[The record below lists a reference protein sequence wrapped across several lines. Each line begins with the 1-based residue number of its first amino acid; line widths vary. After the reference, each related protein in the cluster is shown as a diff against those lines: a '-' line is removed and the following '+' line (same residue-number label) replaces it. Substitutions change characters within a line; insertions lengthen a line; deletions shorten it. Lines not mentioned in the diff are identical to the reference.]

1 MNLSSVPL
9 SNPVE
14 LVVIINSFNRLPLLR
29 EAMQSVCQAL
39 ETLALR
45 SAIVVFDAGSTDGS
59 VKFVNTTA
67 AQYQTLDIFCLCPPA
82 DEDRSFSAGCNAA
95 VHFASIR
102 FPQLKYCLFFE
113 TDNLISNPTALP
125 FAIQLL
131 EQEPSLA
138 AVGFTAEKCDG
149 TKVVSGTS
157 FPSLFAFLIGQ
168 QLAKRF
174 GLDQLRITNWQPF
187 GDVRWG
193 LSDVMFT
200 SPLLVRYAA
209 WWATKGMDTA
219 TFPFSESDNDWCWRV
234 HKQGWKIGVLDVPGV
249 IHDNRT
255 QSSTW
260 SANRVL
266 DFHRGRFYLLK
277 KHRFAGIDWLK
288 PLLFIRH
295 TLEFL
300 WLWIRALR
308 SEQAQKSLSQRW
320 ILMKTIF
327 NDYEHS

>member
-1 MNLSSVPL
+1 MYPDRIQLA
-9 SNPVE
+9 
-14 LVVIINSFNRLPLLR
+14 VIINSFNRVQLLN
-29 EAMQSVCQAL
+29 EALTSLIQ
-39 ETLALR
+39 TLHFAPIQ
-45 SAIVVFDAGSTDGS
+45 SAIVIFDAGSTDGS
-59 VKFVNTTA
+59 VELV
-67 AQYQTLDIFCLCPPA
+67 QTIASQTPDLNIICLCPSTNS
-82 DEDRSFSAGCNAA
+82 DRSFSAGCNAS
-95 VHFASIR
+95 VEFASR
-102 FPQLKYCLFFE
+102 TFPDLKYCFFFE
-113 TDNLISNPTALP
+113 TDNLIFNPTALS

-157 FPSLFAFLIGQ
+157 FPSLWAFLMGQ

-209 WWATKGMDTA
+209 WCATEGMDTA